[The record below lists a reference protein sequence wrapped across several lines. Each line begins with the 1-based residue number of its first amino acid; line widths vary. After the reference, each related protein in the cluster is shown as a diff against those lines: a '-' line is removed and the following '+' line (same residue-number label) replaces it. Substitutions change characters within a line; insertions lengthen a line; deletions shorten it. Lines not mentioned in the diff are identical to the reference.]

1 MAFSS
6 LVGVLAGGYLS
17 DRWIQTHIRGRIFV
31 STIGLG
37 LTIPALFLLGF
48 GTEVW
53 HLVGAAICFG
63 LGYGMFDANNMPIL
77 CQIVSEK
84 QRGTAYGLMN
94 MCGVFAGALITN
106 ILGKS
111 TDQGNLGYD
120 LASLGGLVFIA
131 LGIFLALIKP
141 KIAK

>member
-1 MAFSS
+1 
-6 LVGVLAGGYLS
+6 
-17 DRWIQTHIRGRIFV
+17 
-31 STIGLG
+31 
-37 LTIPALFLLGF
+37 
-48 GTEVW
+48 
-53 HLVGAAICFG
+53 
-63 LGYGMFDANNMPIL
+63 
-77 CQIVSEK
+77 
-84 QRGTAYGLMN
+84 MN

>member
-84 QRGTAYGLMN
+84 QRYCLRTYEYVWGI
-94 MCGVFAGALITN
+94 AGALI

-111 TDQGNLGYD
+111 TDQGNLGYFSEFGRLSFYRLRD
-120 LASLGGLVFIA
+120 
-131 LGIFLALIKP
+131 FLALIKP